1 MNIKL
6 YITFSFL
13 FAPFFFL
20 CALRTNEKGHP
31 LFSRCQL

>member
-13 FAPFFFL
+13 FAPFFL
-20 CALRTNEKGHP
+20 SLRTNEKGHP